1 MWKTVFQRQ
10 TKPADL
16 KPLMRTFRS
25 KKAPVFWYFRKPA
38 LFFCIFPP
46 CAHYPWA
53 CYHAGRPVE
62 GQRRTSPSPI
72 FEGCHEQGRFTSGG
86 CSLVRGVW
94 HTPQVREL

>member
-1 MWKTVFQRQ
+1 MVCEDKIDARLTSNRVRRQKRWFAQRFC
-10 TKPADL
+10 L
-16 KPLMRTFRS
+16 
-25 KKAPVFWYFRKPA
+25 
-38 LFFCIFPP
+38 FCIFPP